1 MAINS
6 DYPTANE
13 KLGLFAALS
22 RPKSTHIID
31 AGQRTLI
38 GSVLDMNAV
47 LQPELSGG
55 CCSQCARHKA
65 PRWCGITAA
74 PTPAREKVR
83 STSAG
88 EIMSTATSDYGPP
101 YSTTSPFD
109 RLGAALARNWW
120 LIGLRGLL
128 GLVFG
133 VIALIMPIATILA
146 LVLLFSAYMLVDGVF
161 AIFAAVRAAQQREH
175 WGLLVLQGIASIA
188 AGVIAFLW
196 PGITILAFVLL
207 IAAWSIVS
215 GALLLAAA
223 FQTEAARWWLVVGG
237 IAALVY
243 GVLMIVAP
251 LIGAIVLTW
260 WLGAYALV
268 FGIALLVLA
277 FKLRSRFIQRPA
289 FAATRTAA

>member
-1 MAINS
+1 
-6 DYPTANE
+6 
-13 KLGLFAALS
+13 
-22 RPKSTHIID
+22 
-31 AGQRTLI
+31 
-38 GSVLDMNAV
+38 
-47 LQPELSGG
+47 
-55 CCSQCARHKA
+55 
-65 PRWCGITAA
+65 
-74 PTPAREKVR
+74 
-83 STSAG
+83 
-88 EIMSTATSDYGPP
+88 MSTATSDYGPP

-128 GLVFG
+128 GVVFG

-161 AIFAAVRAAQQREH
+161 AIYAAVRAAQQREH

-243 GVLMIVAP
+243 GALMIVAP
-251 LIGAIVLTW
+251 LVGAIVLTW

-268 FGIALLVLA
+268 FGIALIVLA
-277 FKLRSRFIQRPA
+277 FKLRSRFIQRAA

>member
-1 MAINS
+1 
-6 DYPTANE
+6 
-13 KLGLFAALS
+13 
-22 RPKSTHIID
+22 
-31 AGQRTLI
+31 
-38 GSVLDMNAV
+38 
-47 LQPELSGG
+47 
-55 CCSQCARHKA
+55 
-65 PRWCGITAA
+65 
-74 PTPAREKVR
+74 
-83 STSAG
+83 
-88 EIMSTATSDYGPP
+88 MSTATSDYGPP
-101 YSTTSPFD
+101 HSTTSPFD

-128 GLVFG
+128 GVVFG

-161 AIFAAVRAAQQREH
+161 AIYAAVRAAQQREH

-243 GVLMIVAP
+243 GALMIVAP
-251 LIGAIVLTW
+251 LVGAIVLTW

>member
-1 MAINS
+1 MSSATR
-6 DYPTANE
+6 DYA
-13 KLGLFAALS
+13 
-22 RPKSTHIID
+22 
-31 AGQRTLI
+31 
-38 GSVLDMNAV
+38 
-47 LQPELSGG
+47 
-55 CCSQCARHKA
+55 
-65 PRWCGITAA
+65 
-74 PTPAREKVR
+74 
-83 STSAG
+83 
-88 EIMSTATSDYGPP
+88 PP
-101 YSTTSPFD
+101 YSTACPLD

-133 VIALIMPIATILA
+133 VIAFIVPIATILA

-161 AIFAAVRAAQQREH
+161 AIFAAIRAAQQREH
-175 WGLLVLQGIASIA
+175 WGLLALQGIASVA

-196 PGITILAFVLL
+196 PGITVLAFVLL

-215 GALLLAAA
+215 GALMLAAA
-223 FQTEAARWWLVVGG
+223 FQTEAGRWWLIVGG

-268 FGIALLVLA
+268 FGIALIVLA
-277 FKLRSRFIQRPA
+277 FKLRSRFIQHPT
-289 FAATRTAA
+289 FATTRTAA